1 MTHARIGV
9 IHATP
14 NAISP
19 MKDVLKKYSSYIQSL
34 HFLDEGIIE
43 GVNQS
48 GAVTAPLLKRLLG
61 LIEKAD
67 EGKVDGV
74 VFSCSSFTPYIEKME
89 PYFDFPIV
97 SVYYAMLEKAV
108 DSGKRVGIVATLA
121 AVGRT
126 FTDIIEKFAEK
137 KQKELTIF
145 TETIIEATEALIEG
159 NLLVYDELI
168 RQKINALSKKC
179 DVIVIAQL
187 SMIRALEN
195 FQVYIPLLTGSE
207 TSIKSLIGK
216 LNLTPQRIE
225 MGEIHE

>member
-1 MTHARIGV
+1 MIHARIGI

-14 NAISP
+14 NAIAP
-19 MKDVLKKYSSYIQSL
+19 MKESLKKYSNQIQSL

-48 GAVTAPLLKRLLG
+48 GTVTAPLLKRLLG

-67 EGKVDGV
+67 ESHVDGV
-74 VFSCSSFTPYIEKME
+74 VLSCSSFTPYIEKIE

-97 SVYYAMLEKAV
+97 SVDYAMLEKAV
-108 DSGKRVGIVATLA
+108 DAGKRIGIISTLTA
-121 AVGRT
+121 AGQT
-126 FTDIIEKFAEK
+126 STDIIEEIANKR
-137 KQKELTIF
+137 QKEVIVF
-145 TETIIEATEALIEG
+145 TEIITEATEALIKG
-159 NLLVYDELI
+159 NSLVHDELI
-168 RQKINALSKKC
+168 RQRINSLSKKC

-195 FQVYIPLLTGSE
+195 FLAPIPLLTGSE
-207 TSIKSLIGK
+207 TSIESLVKK

-225 MGEIHE
+225 MRGIHE